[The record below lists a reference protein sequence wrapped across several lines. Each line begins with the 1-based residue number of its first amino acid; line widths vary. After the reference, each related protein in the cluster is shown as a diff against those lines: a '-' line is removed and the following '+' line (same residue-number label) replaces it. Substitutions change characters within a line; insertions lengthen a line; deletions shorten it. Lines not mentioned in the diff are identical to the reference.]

1 MGSSY
6 SYESSWSDEVTS
18 VINNHAKSID
28 KHDEILHELRS
39 WCERLGNEIRAVN
52 ASTTQ
57 GNNTQNERLSV
68 YLEPLSRKVDGFN
81 AENGQLRENLAALSA
96 KIDQNIAD
104 ISHWKT
110 EVEALPAKFHD
121 VLGTEVNTMNAK
133 YQALST
139 KVDNGFNNS
148 PPAINRG
155 LAIGLSLGL
164 SIPLTISLVFLCAMW
179 IRRRYDFHRL
189 SLRETANTL
198 HFVRYPYIPQHMNNE
213 EAQNY
218 IKIHKATR
226 QSKIFANSS
235 YLQLY
240 PD

>member
-179 IRRRYDFHRL
+179 IRRRY
-189 SLRETANTL
+189 
-198 HFVRYPYIPQHMNNE
+198 PYIPQHMNNE

-226 QSKIFANSS
+226 QKTLTEKLCKLFEALGFKKKQAVPEIYVMENT
-235 YLQLY
+235 
-240 PD
+240 PTK